1 MKPANSGRLLY
12 SHARHLSGMSEQELD
27 PVEQLR
33 RVGIGLILGGLAFG
47 GLSFGIDAVVSGI
60 VLLGA
65 GIIVWWGEY
74 RRELTV
80 GIGVGIG
87 VAGLVVLMDLW
98 TDTGFSGLR
107 LAGFIVALG
116 VVDYVLAPAYDKIQD
131 AGGRASGK

>member
-1 MKPANSGRLLY
+1 
-12 SHARHLSGMSEQELD
+12 MSEEELD

-33 RVGIGLILGGLAFG
+33 RVGIGLVLGGLAFG
-47 GLSFGIDAVVSGI
+47 GLSFGVDAVVSGI
-60 VLLGA
+60 VLLVA

-87 VAGLVVLMDLW
+87 VAGLVALIDVG
-98 TDTGFSGLR
+98 TDTGFNGLR

-116 VVDYVLAPAYDKIQD
+116 VADYVLAPVYGKIQD
-131 AGGRASGK
+131 AGERASNR

>member
-1 MKPANSGRLLY
+1 
-12 SHARHLSGMSEQELD
+12 MSEHDLD

-33 RVGIGLILGGLAFG
+33 RVGIGLVLGGLAFG
-47 GLSFGIDAVVSGI
+47 GLSFGVDTVVSGI

-65 GIIVWWGEY
+65 GILVWWGEY

-87 VAGLVVLMDLW
+87 VAGLVVLIDVW
-98 TDTGFSGLR
+98 TDTGFRGLR

-116 VVDYVLAPAYDKIQD
+116 VVDYVLAPAYGKLQD
-131 AGGRASGK
+131 AGERASGR

>member
-1 MKPANSGRLLY
+1 
-12 SHARHLSGMSEQELD
+12 MSEQELD
-27 PVEQLR
+27 PVEQLQ
-33 RVGIGLILGGLAFG
+33 RVGIGLVLGGLAFG
-47 GLSFGIDAVVSGI
+47 GLSFGVDAVVSGI

-65 GIIVWWGEY
+65 GILVWWGEY

-87 VAGLVVLMDLW
+87 VAGLVVLIDVW

-116 VVDYVLAPAYDKIQD
+116 VVDYVLAPAYGKLQD
-131 AGGRASGK
+131 AGERASGR